1 HKMVLIQG
9 SVLRDADRFQ
19 VDLTCGSSMEPRADV
34 AFHFNPRFRTPCVV
48 CNALQGG
55 RWGREEV
62 LDLNPFRAGDPFEL
76 IVLVLKDTFKV
87 ALNGAHLVDF
97 QQRVDLQRVD
107 TLCISGGV
115 LIQAAGILPS
125 FVSLMGRCF
134 CLLPFRGELAGGLS
148 VGRSIS
154 ITGETQQHAHRYLS
168 VCGPVC
174 LWICLWTCLWTSAR
188 WGRCMGWPESGS
200 LCSYTD
206 LCSLNKD
213 KHIQHTAPEHNTQR
227 CVQGRGSTTTSL
239 LCG

>member
-1 HKMVLIQG
+1 MVLIQG

-125 FVSLMGRCF
+125 FRDVSPVASLTNQEPPEMNQEVPQTMIISSPADFRV
-134 CLLPFRGELAGGLS
+134 PFRGELAGGLS

-168 VCGPVC
+168 VCGPV
-174 LWICLWTCLWTSAR
+174 L
-188 WGRCMGWPESGS
+188 E
-200 LCSYTD
+200 
-206 LCSLNKD
+206 K
-213 KHIQHTAPEHNTQR
+213 
-227 CVQGRGSTTTSL
+227 
-239 LCG
+239 